1 MDQSAAQITERRL
14 KHLRKC
20 VFLPWDKNQTA
31 SDGSLITEAGGKKR
45 KNIVLLKSC
54 DQYSSVCKLLL
65 LRQLP
70 LENVCTW
77 RTSFC
82 SAWTT
87 VVPWKSLRLT
97 TAHQTITWD
106 VTRSTAW
113 PFSEIFQRCV
123 EKYDSHFVCVY
134 VYAQVCVCI
143 FVCGCSYMWRPE
155 DNRVP
160 GYHPSSLLRQN
171 ISPPAGSRDSSV
183 SSSPVL
189 G

>member
-20 VFLPWDKNQTA
+20 VFPPWDKNQTA
-31 SDGSLITEAGGKKR
+31 SDVSLITEAGGNKR
-45 KNIVLLKSC
+45 KKIVLLKSC
-54 DQYSSVCKLLL
+54 DQYSVCKLLL

-97 TAHQTITWD
+97 TAHQTIMWD

-113 PFSEIFQRCV
+113 SFSGIFQGCV
-123 EKYDSHFVCVY
+123 VKYDSHFVCVY

-143 FVCGCSYMWRPE
+143 FVCGCSYIWRPE
-155 DNRVP
+155 DNRVH
-160 GYHPSSLLRQN
+160 GHHPSGFLRQN